1 MADTEHVSKWRAAAE
16 TEIRTLERMGTWV
29 EVPQTEA
36 TSKILPGTWA
46 YRRKRSP
53 DGEIKKYKAR
63 YCVRGDL
70 QEGVFNTYSPL
81 VSWSTVRVLLAFA
94 LTFGWT
100 TCSIDFASAFVQA
113 KLKDPVW
120 IHLPRGFRS
129 SKGDGMCLRL
139 VKSLYGLSVAPRLWF
154 EHLRDGLLAIGL
166 IQSKYDQCLFY
177 GPDILVACYSDDLP
191 IVAKNEAAV
200 ERFLSALRARGFE
213 FTKEEGLFEYLG
225 IKLERNDEK
234 KTFTLTQTGLID
246 KIAAVTG
253 LENCSYNRVPT
264 TQLALGSDPDG
275 KPMKENWGYASVVGM
290 LLYLSTNTRPD
301 IAFGVSQVARFTSN
315 PKQSHATAVK
325 MIIRYLVATRLF
337 GMIIQP
343 RLDPHGA
350 LTLDLFV
357 DADFVSLYKREPDWL
372 EDSVH
377 SRTGYI
383 ETFCEVPL
391 LWKSFLQTE
400 ISLSTLE
407 AEYAALSNSLKSLL
421 PLKRLIEELIS
432 VMQLP
437 KELGTTV
444 KARAFEDNQ
453 GAYYLATNQRITN
466 RTKYFLLKFHWFC
479 SHYNKREFKI
489 YKIDTKDQKADYL
502 TKGLDPDAFEANR
515 KAVQGW

>member
-1 MADTEHVSKWRAAAE
+1 LSHFIAAPSVYAAAAAPDPDTLTHDQAMADTEHVSKWRAAAE
-16 TEIRTLERMGTWV
+16 TEIRTLEQMGTWI

-36 TSKILPGTWA
+36 SSQILPGTWA

-129 SKGDGMCLRL
+129 ARGDGMCLRL

-154 EHLRDGLLAIGL
+154 EHLRDGLLAVSL
-166 IQSKYDQCLFY
+166 TQSKYDQCLFY
-177 GPDILVACYSDDLP
+177 GPDILVACYSDDCP

-253 LENCSYNRVPT
+253 LENCNHNRVPT
-264 TQLALGSDPDG
+264 TQLALG
-275 KPMKENWGYASVVGM
+275 W
-290 LLYLSTNTRPD
+290 L
-301 IAFGVSQVARFTSN
+301 
-315 PKQSHATAVK
+315 
-325 MIIRYLVATRLF
+325 RLCCRNA
-337 GMIIQP
+337 P
-343 RLDPHGA
+343 LP
-350 LTLDLFV
+350 
-357 DADFVSLYKREPDWL
+357 LYKHP
-372 EDSVH
+372 S
-377 SRTGYI
+377 
-383 ETFCEVPL
+383 
-391 LWKSFLQTE
+391 
-400 ISLSTLE
+400 
-407 AEYAALSNSLKSLL
+407 
-421 PLKRLIEELIS
+421 
-432 VMQLP
+432 
-437 KELGTTV
+437 
-444 KARAFEDNQ
+444 
-453 GAYYLATNQRITN
+453 
-466 RTKYFLLKFHWFC
+466 
-479 SHYNKREFKI
+479 
-489 YKIDTKDQKADYL
+489 
-502 TKGLDPDAFEANR
+502 
-515 KAVQGW
+515 